1 MKDRYP
7 WLSMQGI
14 CEQYGRSR
22 QGYYQCQRRLSSIEK
37 EEAEILHHT
46 RAFKRLLP
54 KSGVRKLRF
63 HLQEKGLRIGRDRLF
78 EVLRAHGLLV
88 RRRRKYARL

>member
-7 WLSMQGI
+7 WLSMQRI

-46 RAFKRLLP
+46 RAFKKLLP
-54 KSGVRKLRF
+54 KSGGRKLNF
-63 HLQEKGLRIGRDRLF
+63 IYKKKG
-78 EVLRAHGLLV
+78 
-88 RRRRKYARL
+88 YA